1 MIGIRSSGHYSARVP
16 QYGASAEIPSGTPHG
31 TMGSKLLASM
41 VVAGWLVAGTAAAQ
55 SSPSQSGL
63 SLDQAVVQVQQRV
76 GGKVL
81 SAEPRHIGR
90 RVEYRI
96 KVLTPEGHVRV
107 MAVSS
112 DASKNPA
119 SSQSTKNPPVKNA
132 GSKEK
137 H

>member
-1 MIGIRSSGHYSARVP
+1 MAG
-16 QYGASAEIPSGTPHG
+16 
-31 TMGSKLLASM
+31 
-41 VVAGWLVAGTAAAQ
+41 VAHAQ
-55 SSPSQSGL
+55 SSAPPSGL
-63 SLDQAVVQVQQRV
+63 SLEQAVQQVQQRE

-107 MAVSS
+107 LAV
-112 DASKNPA
+112 PA
-119 SSQSTKNPPVKNA
+119 EPGRAPAAAQPSNKKFPNG
-132 GSKEK
+132 GSNKKEK

>member
-1 MIGIRSSGHYSARVP
+1 MGHKALK
-16 QYGASAEIPSGTPHG
+16 QFAWMAAAG
-31 TMGSKLLASM
+31 MLATG
-41 VVAGWLVAGTAAAQ
+41 VAAAQ
-55 SSPSQSGL
+55 SSPPQTGL
-63 SLDQAVVQVQQRV
+63 SLDQAVTQVQQRV

-107 MAVSS
+107 IAVPS
-112 DASKNPA
+112 DATRVLPA
-119 SSQSTKNPPVKNA
+119 AQSTKKSPNG
-132 GSKEK
+132 GSKKEK

>member
-1 MIGIRSSGHYSARVP
+1 M
-16 QYGASAEIPSGTPHG
+16 
-31 TMGSKLLASM
+31 
-41 VVAGWLVAGTAAAQ
+41 
-55 SSPSQSGL
+55 
-63 SLDQAVVQVQQRV
+63 QVQQRV

-107 MAVSS
+107 IIVSS
-112 DASKNPA
+112 DATHGAPA
-119 SSQSTKNPPVKNA
+119 AQSTKKSPNG
-132 GSKEK
+132 GSKKEK

>member
-1 MIGIRSSGHYSARVP
+1 MFHRPDPLRQS
-16 QYGASAEIPSGTPHG
+16 
-31 TMGSKLLASM
+31 TMGLKALKQLAWMAAAGLLATG
-41 VVAGWLVAGTAAAQ
+41 VAAAQ
-55 SSPSQSGL
+55 ATPTQTGL
-63 SLDQAVVQVQQRV
+63 SLDQAVTQVQQRV

-107 MAVSS
+107 IAVPA
-112 DASKNPA
+112 DATRVPPA
-119 SSQSTKNPPVKNA
+119 AQSTKKSPNG
-132 GSKEK
+132 GSKKEK

>member
-1 MIGIRSSGHYSARVP
+1 MALKQLAWMAAAG
-16 QYGASAEIPSGTPHG
+16 
-31 TMGSKLLASM
+31 LLA
-41 VVAGWLVAGTAAAQ
+41 AGSAAAQ
-55 SSPSQSGL
+55 SSTPPGGM
-63 SLDQAVVQVQQRV
+63 SLDQAVTQVQQRV

-107 MAVSS
+107 IAVPADATRVPAAAQSS
-112 DASKNPA
+112 PKKPTNGPG
-119 SSQSTKNPPVKNA
+119 K
-132 GSKEK
+132 KEK

>member
-1 MIGIRSSGHYSARVP
+1 M
-16 QYGASAEIPSGTPHG
+16 
-31 TMGSKLLASM
+31 TMNKSFILTLLASLCLGGTT
-41 VVAGWLVAGTAAAQ
+41 VASAQ
-55 SSPSQSGL
+55 AL
-63 SLDQAVVQVQQRV
+63 TMDQAVFKVKQET

-81 SAEPRHIGR
+81 SAEQRGVGR
-90 RVEYRI
+90 RQEYRI

-119 SSQSTKNPPVKNA
+119 SSQSTKNPPAKNA